1 MKFMFQPLA
10 QFLPNSKPKLMKW
23 KNFRLPEN
31 HPSYGADFDG
41 KTLFS
46 TTGSLDSDFA
56 KMVETHCFKYEN
68 IFHDYPN
75 HTFLF
80 EICDPSDVHI
90 IRENF
95 GKTLIGVVEVAT
107 T

>member
-1 MKFMFQPLA
+1 
-10 QFLPNSKPKLMKW
+10 
-23 KNFRLPEN
+23 
-31 HPSYGADFDG
+31 
-41 KTLFS
+41 
-46 TTGSLDSDFA
+46 
-56 KMVETHCFKYEN
+56 MVEAHCFKYEN

-95 GKTLIGVVEVAT
+95 GKTLIGAVEVAT

>member
-1 MKFMFQPLA
+1 
-10 QFLPNSKPKLMKW
+10 MKW

-41 KTLFS
+41 KTLLS

-56 KMVETHCFKYEN
+56 KMVAAHCVKYEN

-80 EICDPSDVHI
+80 EICDPSDLHI

-95 GKTLIGVVEVAT
+95 GKTLIGAVEVAT